1 MSMTFADAAEAVL
14 KRHSKGAPMHYREI
28 TQLARSEG
36 LLESVGLTP
45 EASMAVAIRQ
55 DIKRRE
61 LSSYDQRF
69 RAHGRG
75 LYSLTLATDPL
86 GGAIE
91 QKNEEVKSQLRQRL
105 AELDPKL
112 FEELIGELLAAVG
125 YEDVEVTRYVRDG
138 GIDVRATLTVGGLTK
153 VPTAIQVKRW
163 AKNVSS
169 RTVRELRGAL
179 GPHERGLIITL
190 SGFTRDAVA
199 DASAETRVP
208 ISLLNGDHLLD
219 LLMEKEIGVKRR
231 RLTVYELDEEAFS
244 AEEEVEEEDSAV
256 TVDTAGVSSLRRVDD
271 RVRTF
276 WPLPG
281 GRKAWKSS
289 LDQMLQFVAEQA
301 PRMVD
306 AVEWMIRSF
315 GAVTSEKVA
324 RSYWRVPK
332 SLGMLQTDGERL
344 ALTAEGA
351 EYLKDRSPVV
361 LLQIILSKVL
371 GVREVLQYLSER
383 PHTMEELLARLQAE
397 LGVEWETDT
406 QVLWRVGWLE
416 VLGAAWHEGSL
427 WQEARNEAMPEHPA
441 SEPVPQAGSEPESIH
456 LLDALSPATT
466 HLYQLLHARIAAL
479 GPDVELVNRRQYFG
493 YRLGRK
499 TFCSVI
505 PQRRRLRI
513 ILPLDPA
520 TVDYPGA
527 RDVTMVG
534 HWGVGDL
541 ELPLTEESQIDQLM
555 EWVQRAARG

>member
-1 MSMTFADAAEAVL
+1 MSMTFADAAEEVL

-36 LLESVGLTP
+36 LLESEGLTP

-61 LSSYDQRF
+61 LASYDQRF
-69 RAHGRG
+69 RAH
-75 LYSLTLATDPL
+75 
-86 GGAIE
+86 
-91 QKNEEVKSQLRQRL
+91 
-105 AELDPKL
+105 
-112 FEELIGELLAAVG
+112 
-125 YEDVEVTRYVRDG
+125 
-138 GIDVRATLTVGGLTK
+138 DVRATLTVEGLTK

-163 AKNVSS
+163 SKNVSS

-190 SGFTRDAVA
+190 SGFTRDAIA

-208 ISLLNGDHLLD
+208 ISLLNGDRLLD
-219 LLMEKEIGVKRR
+219 LLMDKEIGVKRR
-231 RLTVYELDEEAFS
+231 RVTVYELDEEAFS
-244 AEEEVEEEDSAV
+244 AEEEAEEEDS
-256 TVDTAGVSSLRRVDD
+256 TVRVESAEVSSLRRVDD

-301 PRMVD
+301 PRMVE
-306 AVEWMIRSF
+306 AVEWMIRNF
-315 GAVTSEKVA
+315 GGVTSEKVA
-324 RSYWRVPK
+324 RGYWRVPK
-332 SLGMLQTDGERL
+332 SLGMVQTDGERL

-351 EYLKDRSPVV
+351 EYLKDRSSVV
-361 LLQIILSKVL
+361 LLQIALSKVL
-371 GVREVLQYLSER
+371 GLREVLQYISER

-416 VLGAAWHEGSL
+416 VLGVARHEGNL
-427 WQEARNEAMPEHPA
+427 WRGVRNEAMPERPAPEPAAETQSKPA
-441 SEPVPQAGSEPESIH
+441 SSD
-456 LLDALSPATT
+456 LLAALSPATT
-466 HLYQLLHARIAAL
+466 RLYQLLHARILAL
-479 GPDVELVNRRQYFG
+479 GPDVELVNRSQYFG
-493 YRLGRK
+493 YRLGRR

-505 PQRRRLRI
+505 PQRKRLRI
-513 ILPLDPA
+513 IVPLEPA

-527 RDVTMVG
+527 RDISMVG